1 MKFFIKQKLFFIYK
15 KYIIEDENRK
25 KVYSVKR
32 KLMSLRRKIKL
43 YDRNDRE
50 IVYIKEKIVKV
61 IPKYYIYIN
70 GNEVAT
76 ITKNITLLKSSF
88 VIDSLIGKYEVK
100 GNILDQ
106 DFYIEK
112 EGVKIATIRKKMIS
126 IRDCYEI
133 DIKDGESQSLVL
145 ASVLVIDDVLH
156 EKDS

>member
-50 IVYIKEKIVKV
+50 IVYIKEKMVKV

-100 GNILDQ
+100 GNILEQ

-112 EGVKIATIRKKMIS
+112 EGVKIATVRKKLIF

>member
-50 IVYIKEKIVKV
+50 IVYIKEKMVKV

-100 GNILDQ
+100 GNILDK

-112 EGVKIATIRKKMIS
+112 EGIKIATIRKKLIS